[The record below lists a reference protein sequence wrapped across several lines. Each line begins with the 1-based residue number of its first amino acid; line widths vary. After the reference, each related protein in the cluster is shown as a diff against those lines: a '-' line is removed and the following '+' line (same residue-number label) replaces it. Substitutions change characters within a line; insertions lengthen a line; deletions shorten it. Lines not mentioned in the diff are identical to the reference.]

1 MKYMVME
8 CHSAYAVVLGDDGRF
23 LKVANLHYEVGD
35 TVTDVTE
42 LSIPQP
48 KQDAQKMLHRR
59 WLTSLA
65 AMAACLVLVI
75 TSLFSANQRP
85 YASVFISINPEVRID
100 VNRKDMVVGI
110 EGVNEDGITL
120 VSGYRYQGKNLDLV
134 VDELVDLAIDMEY
147 LHEGGK
153 IVLSLDADEEWITSH
168 QEHLTD
174 HLNQHLVSKI
184 PVIIDVETKKHHDTV
199 PPVPTAPVV
208 IPVTSQDYSD
218 SDYGEPQDDDGD
230 HHDDDDS
237 DIEEDRDDDDEDDS
251 PYHKPTPAEPSP
263 PKKDPQSQDSDYA
276 SDEDDQNDA
285 EDHDEP
291 DEDGYDDDEDHDEPD
306 DDEDDNDEDDNEE
319 DDNEEDDD

>member
-8 CHSAYAVVLGDDGRF
+8 CHSAYAVVLSDDGRF

-48 KQDAQKMLHRR
+48 KQNTQKTLQRR

-75 TSLFSANQRP
+75 TSVFSANQRP
-85 YASVFISINPEVRID
+85 YASVYISINPEVRID

-120 VSGYRYQGKNLDLV
+120 VSGYHYRGKNLDLV

-153 IVLSLDADEEWITSH
+153 IVLSLDADEEWIASH
-168 QEHLTD
+168 QEHLTN

-184 PVIIDVETKKHHDTV
+184 PVIIDVETKKHHDTD
-199 PPVPTAPVV
+199 PPVTTAPVV
-208 IPVTSQDYSD
+208 IPVTPQDYSD

-230 HHDDDDS
+230 RHDDDS
-237 DIEEDRDDDDEDDS
+237 DNEEDWDDDDKDDS
-251 PYHKPTPAEPSP
+251 PYHKPTPTESSP
-263 PKKDPQSQDSDYA
+263 PQKDTQNQDSDYA
-276 SDEDDQNDA
+276 SDEDN
-285 EDHDEP
+285 H
-291 DEDGYDDDEDHDEPD
+291 DDDEDHDESHEDNDNESDEDD
-306 DDEDDNDEDDNEE
+306 DDESDEDEDD
-319 DDNEEDDD
+319 

>member
-48 KQDAQKMLHRR
+48 KQNTQKTLQRR

-85 YASVFISINPEVRID
+85 YASVYISINPEVRID

-120 VSGYRYQGKNLDLV
+120 VSGYHYQGKNLDLV

-147 LHEGGK
+147 LHAGGK

-168 QEHLTD
+168 QEHLTN
-174 HLNQHLVSKI
+174 HLNQHLVPKI
-184 PVIIDVETKKHHDTV
+184 PVIIDVETKKHHDTD

-208 IPVTSQDYSD
+208 IPVTPQDYSD
-218 SDYGEPQDDDGD
+218 SDYGEPQDDNGD

-251 PYHKPTPAEPSP
+251 PYHKPTPTEPSP
-263 PKKDPQSQDSDYA
+263 PKKDPQNQDSDYA
-276 SDEDDQNDA
+276 SDEDN
-285 EDHDEP
+285 H
-291 DEDGYDDDEDHDEPD
+291 DDDEDHDESDEDD
-306 DDEDDNDEDDNEE
+306 DDESDEDDDDDEEE
-319 DDNEEDDD
+319 DD